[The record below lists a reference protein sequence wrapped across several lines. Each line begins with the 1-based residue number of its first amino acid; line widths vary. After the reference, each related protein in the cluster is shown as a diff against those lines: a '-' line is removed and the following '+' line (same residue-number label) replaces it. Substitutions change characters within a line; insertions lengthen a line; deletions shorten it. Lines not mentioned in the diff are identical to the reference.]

1 MSHAQLEEIAVG
13 LDRSGVDFLWVL
25 RSKWFTT
32 EDRLKDRFG
41 DRGKVVEGFIDQL
54 RVLGHKSIKGFF
66 THCGWN
72 SLLESISMGVPILA
86 FPMAAEQMLNA
97 KFAIEVIKI
106 GLRVWPKDYLDKQD
120 GLVVSGDV
128 QVLAREL
135 ILGEEG
141 RRAAARASELSQS
154 SRDAME
160 VGGSSFQNLELMVRE
175 ISETHAKGDL
185 IYSG

>member
-1 MSHAQLEEIAVG
+1 
-13 LDRSGVDFLWVL
+13 
-25 RSKWFTT
+25 
-32 EDRLKDRFG
+32 
-41 DRGKVVEGFIDQL
+41 
-54 RVLGHKSIKGFF
+54 
-66 THCGWN
+66 
-72 SLLESISMGVPILA
+72 MGVPILA

-97 KFAIEVIKI
+97 KFAIEVIEI
-106 GLRVWPKDYLDKQD
+106 GLRVWPKDYLYEKD

-135 ILGEEG
+135 ILGEDG

-175 ISETHAKGDL
+175 ISETRAKGEL
-185 IYSG
+185 IYCG